1 MWQRATQGTSRA
13 MMIRDASSNLYI
25 VTRQTH
31 LLGRRLVIQK
41 VNALNQVQW
50 TQETFES
57 GSGDVQ
63 FQVRDLALTSTRLHV
78 LAQARE
84 GAGETTYVS
93 SLRLALN
100 LNTGAID
107 DLSSTTT
114 EYSAIAAGGNVVAMS
129 SISMGNGSIELIDAT
144 SLASIFVFGV
154 GAVVSMDDLVVDSGG
169 AAYGV
174 STLADGTGKLT
185 KVIAGSSPYT
195 AVIDADDMTD
205 ETVRRVAVD
214 GALNRVYAVT
224 DGTFD
229 GDPFDKDV
237 RLFGVNATTGAV
249 DFTEIIGG
257 TLQDDAFAEMTVLG
271 GQGIVTSLF
280 IGPTTTRL
288 GRTQSNGDFVWDL
301 DLTNSLGSYR
311 SHAFDA
317 DGNVLL
323 LHGQSATQAR
333 ISRVNVATGSLI
345 DELLATIGDGAVP
358 LQIFSDAAGN
368 FFINADTSV
377 SSTVSRIQPADLNIS
392 NPLVIGGVVANASIV
407 LASPATGDQ
416 TWTLTSSNPS
426 AASVPATVVVP
437 NAASSANFTITTFPV
452 AVNTNVSINARRNGF
467 ILQKTVTLVASVI
480 LSVGVSPNVVIGGV
494 ATTGTVTLTGGAPTG
509 GKLTSLST
517 NKPAVASVP
526 ATVNV
531 QAGNS
536 SVEFAITTF
545 GVNANQGVVITATTG
560 AVSKTAF
567 FAVNAPSLTGISIA
581 PGSVQGGQNA
591 TLTLNINGIAPSGGF
606 SILLFS
612 GVPALVVLSA
622 SANIPAG
629 AVTHN
634 VNVPTTAVTSSTNV
648 LIFATRSGIYKTT
661 TITVTP

>member
-1 MWQRATQGTSRA
+1 
-13 MMIRDASSNLYI
+13 
-25 VTRQTH
+25 
-31 LLGRRLVIQK
+31 
-41 VNALNQVQW
+41 
-50 TQETFES
+50 
-57 GSGDVQ
+57 
-63 FQVRDLALTSTRLHV
+63 
-78 LAQARE
+78 
-84 GAGETTYVS
+84 
-93 SLRLALN
+93 
-100 LNTGAID
+100 
-107 DLSSTTT
+107 
-114 EYSAIAAGGNVVAMS
+114 MS
-129 SISMGNGSIELIDAT
+129 SISGGTGSIELFDAT
-144 SLASIFVFGV
+144 SLASLYSLGV
-154 GAVVSMDDLVVDSGG
+154 GAVASMDDIVVDPSG

-185 KVIAGSSPYT
+185 KVVVGSSPFT
-195 AVIDADDMTD
+195 TVIDADDVTD
-205 ETVRRVAVD
+205 ESVRRVAVD
-214 GALNRVYAVT
+214 SAVNRVYVVT

-237 RLFGVNATTGAV
+237 RLFGVNATTGAL

-257 TLQDDAFAEMTVLG
+257 TLQDDVFAEMTALG
-271 GQGIVTSLF
+271 GQGVITSLL
-280 IGPTTTRL
+280 INATSTRL
-288 GRTQSNGDFVWDL
+288 GRTQVNGDFVWDI
-301 DLTNSLGSYR
+301 DFANSMGDHR

-333 ISRVNVATGSLI
+333 ISRVNATSGSLI
-345 DELLATIGDGAVP
+345 DELLVTVGDGVVP
-358 LQIFSDAAGN
+358 LQLFSDAAGN
-368 FFINADTSV
+368 FFVNADTSTT
-377 SSTVSRIQPADLNIS
+377 STVSRIQPADMNIS
-392 NPLVIGGVVANASIV
+392 NPLVIGGVGTSASIL
-407 LASPATGDQ
+407 LASPASGDQ
-416 TWTLTSSNPS
+416 TWSLTSSNPA

-437 NAASSANFTITTFPV
+437 HNASSANFNITTSPV
-452 AVNTNVSINARRNGF
+452 PVNSNVSINARFNGF
-467 ILQKTVTLVASVI
+467 IVQKTITLVASVI
-480 LSVGVSPNVVIGGV
+480 SSVSVSPNVVIGGV

-531 QAGNS
+531 PAGNS

-591 TLTLNINGIAPSGGF
+591 TLTLNISGIAPSGGF

-661 TITVTP
+661 TITMTP